1 MHVVHCK
8 AYVDFLHCSCDPGK
22 PLKIQPFLKLPKPVP
37 LNGREIVW
45 LKTSKISKA
54 AQQHH
59 AWISCQHLQ
68 LPKKR
73 LCGWRKRRWIWR
85 LVEPIMGTP
94 RGQLDPPRP
103 VESAFWK
110 PSSRYDQVVCCP
122 KCDLK
127 SFGSTASWLIRFTC
141 FLNKTSSCGFLI
153 WPYGS
158 TFSCAKILHPLW
170 SQFLYA
176 IKFIHC
182 RTGCLH
188 VFVG

>member
-73 LCGWRKRRWIWR
+73 TLWMAKS
-85 LVEPIMGTP
+85 
-94 RGQLDPPRP
+94 D
-103 VESAFWK
+103 VESGVWLNQSWARQGVNLTLLGRLNRPFGNHH
-110 PSSRYDQVVCCP
+110 RATT
-122 KCDLK
+122 K
-127 SFGSTASWLIRFTC
+127 SCAVQSVTWRASAPQPLGWSDSPASWTKPVHVDSWYGHMDQHSHVL
-141 FLNKTSSCGFLI
+141 SCT
-153 WPYGS
+153 PYGRS
-158 TFSCAKILHPLW
+158 FYML
-170 SQFLYA
+170 
-176 IKFIHC
+176 
-182 RTGCLH
+182 
-188 VFVG
+188 